1 MTASIYESFPD
12 SSTAIVSE
20 KNSEGKGEHL
30 VDPQE
35 GAAGQRRPVFLRR
48 DHVGAFLSIVLSGQ
62 LVYAAFE
69 ALKGSLMLQ
78 ISDVLGIGIDGFGA
92 MMSVIGLAMY
102 MYIPAG
108 WINNRF
114 TIRSILATWC
124 AWRLVTLM
132 VLYLVPGLPFT
143 MMLAIAFSWAV
154 WDAIGWPAV
163 VNGLTFISRGD
174 RHHSRGMVMG
184 FFEAIRR
191 SVEFILAMIV
201 VGCVWAFPQHWRVI
215 IIGFAVGYS
224 LLLVPLI
231 ACLLRLVPRNA
242 IAHQDNTSAS
252 TAALLGLLKV
262 MAHPRIWLAGLA
274 AMCLYW
280 AYVNLIYS
288 SAPYLKLVYNV
299 SDGVAGLFGA
309 TTTSLVGAL
318 ICIPSGFVADY
329 IFKSS
334 AAMMTAALTVVGV
347 SAAAVYMLP
356 SSKMMMWP
364 AIILLIVMSVG
375 VFMGKSVIL
384 APIAELDLPEE
395 VNGSAMAVASFLAYA
410 SIIWG
415 NSMTSGIVESHRHNA
430 YEGYQTVFL
439 ITLAVALAGAA
450 CAFAL
455 TVVGRGRRHV

>member
-1 MTASIYESFPD
+1 
-12 SSTAIVSE
+12 
-20 KNSEGKGEHL
+20 
-30 VDPQE
+30 
-35 GAAGQRRPVFLRR
+35 
-48 DHVGAFLSIVLSGQ
+48 
-62 LVYAAFE
+62 
-69 ALKGSLMLQ
+69 
-78 ISDVLGIGIDGFGA
+78 
-92 MMSVIGLAMY
+92 
-102 MYIPAG
+102 
-108 WINNRF
+108 
-114 TIRSILATWC
+114 
-124 AWRLVTLM
+124 
-132 VLYLVPGLPFT
+132 
-143 MMLAIAFSWAV
+143 
-154 WDAIGWPAV
+154 
-163 VNGLTFISRGD
+163 
-174 RHHSRGMVMG
+174 MG

-455 TVVGRGRRHV
+455 TVVGRGRGHV

>member
-1 MTASIYESFPD
+1 MTASITGSDSDSPLPGVISESVPGPH
-12 SSTAIVSE
+12 AA
-20 KNSEGKGEHL
+20 EHHRSPL
-30 VDPQE
+30 R
-35 GAAGQRRPVFLRR
+35 RRPIFLRR
-48 DHVGAFLSIVLSGQ
+48 DRVGAFLSIALSGQ

-78 ISDVLGIGIDGFGA
+78 VSDVLGIGIDGFGA

-102 MYIPAG
+102 MYVPAG

-114 TIRSILATWC
+114 TIRSILVTWC
-124 AWRLVTLM
+124 AWRLGTLL
-132 VLYLVPGLPFT
+132 VLYLVPGVSFT
-143 MMLAIAFSWAV
+143 MMLVIAFTWAV

-163 VNGLTFISRGD
+163 VNGLTFISRDD
-174 RHHSRGMVMG
+174 RRRGRGMVMG

-191 SVEFILAMIV
+191 SVEFILAMV
-201 VGCVWAFPQHWRVI
+201 VVACVWALPQHWKPIVT
-215 IIGFAVGYS
+215 GFAVGYS

-231 ACLLRLVPRNA
+231 VCLLRFVPRSA
-242 IAHQDNTSAS
+242 IAHQDSAS
-252 TAALLGLLKV
+252 ANTAALIGLLKV
-262 MAHPRIWLAGLA
+262 IARPRIWLAGLA

-280 AYVNLIYS
+280 TYVNLIYS

-309 TTTSLVGAL
+309 TATSLVGAL
-318 ICIPSGFVADY
+318 ICIPAGFVADY
-329 IFKSS
+329 VFKSS
-334 AAMMTAALTVVGV
+334 TAMMTAALTVIAI

-356 SSKMMMWP
+356 SSKTMMWP
-364 AIILLIVMSVG
+364 AIILLIVMAVG

-395 VNGSAMAVASFLAYA
+395 INGSAMAVASFLAYA

-415 NSMTSGIVESHRHNA
+415 NSMTAGIVESHRHDA
-430 YEGYQTVFL
+430 YAGYQIIFL
-439 ITLAVALAGAA
+439 ITLSVALAGAA

-455 TVVGRGRRHV
+455 TVVGRRRP

>member
-1 MTASIYESFPD
+1 MTVSIYESFPD

-78 ISDVLGIGIDGFGA
+78 ISGVLGIGIDGFGA

-154 WDAIGWPAV
+154 WDVIGWPAV

-174 RHHSRGMVMG
+174 RHHGRGMVMG

-262 MAHPRIWLAGLA
+262 MARPRIWLAGLA
-274 AMCLYW
+274 AMCLCTGPTSTSSTPRPPTSNSSTTSPTAW
-280 AYVNLIYS
+280 PDCSGLRRPAS
-288 SAPYLKLVYNV
+288 SAP
-299 SDGVAGLFGA
+299 SSASRRDSSP
-309 TTTSLVGAL
+309 TTS
-318 ICIPSGFVADY
+318 
-329 IFKSS
+329 SS
-334 AAMMTAALTVVGV
+334 
-347 SAAAVYMLP
+347 P
-356 SSKMMMWP
+356 QP
-364 AIILLIVMSVG
+364 
-375 VFMGKSVIL
+375 
-384 APIAELDLPEE
+384 P
-395 VNGSAMAVASFLAYA
+395 
-410 SIIWG
+410 
-415 NSMTSGIVESHRHNA
+415 
-430 YEGYQTVFL
+430 
-439 ITLAVALAGAA
+439 
-450 CAFAL
+450 
-455 TVVGRGRRHV
+455 

>member
-174 RHHSRGMVMG
+174 RHHGRGMVMG

-280 AYVNLIYS
+280 AYVNLI
-288 SAPYLKLVYNV
+288 YNV

>member
-1 MTASIYESFPD
+1 M
-12 SSTAIVSE
+12 
-20 KNSEGKGEHL
+20 
-30 VDPQE
+30 
-35 GAAGQRRPVFLRR
+35 
-48 DHVGAFLSIVLSGQ
+48 
-62 LVYAAFE
+62 YAAFE

-78 ISDVLGIGIDGFGA
+78 ISGVLGIGIDGFGA

-174 RHHSRGMVMG
+174 RHHGRGMVMG

-215 IIGFAVGYS
+215 IIVFAVGY
-224 LLLVPLI
+224 
-231 ACLLRLVPRNA
+231 CLLRLVPRNA

-262 MAHPRIWLAGLA
+262 MARPRIWLAGLA

-395 VNGSAMAVASFLAYA
+395 INGSAMAVASFLAYA

>member
-1 MTASIYESFPD
+1 MTASISSLPPD
-12 SSTAIVSE
+12 SSIDTTSKSVPDGLAPA
-20 KNSEGKGEHL
+20 H
-30 VDPQE
+30 D
-35 GAAGQRRPVFLRR
+35 GASGQRRPVFLRR
-48 DHVGAFLSIVLSGQ
+48 DRIGAFLSVALSGQ
-62 LVYAAFE
+62 LVYSAFE

-78 ISDVLGIGIDGFGA
+78 VSDVLGIGIDGFGA

-102 MYIPAG
+102 MYVPAG

-114 TIRSILATWC
+114 TIRSILVTWSV
-124 AWRLVTLM
+124 WRLVTLLI
-132 VLYLVPGLPFT
+132 LYLVPGLPFT

-174 RHHSRGMVMG
+174 RHHGRGMVMG

-262 MAHPRIWLAGLA
+262 MARPRIWLAGLA